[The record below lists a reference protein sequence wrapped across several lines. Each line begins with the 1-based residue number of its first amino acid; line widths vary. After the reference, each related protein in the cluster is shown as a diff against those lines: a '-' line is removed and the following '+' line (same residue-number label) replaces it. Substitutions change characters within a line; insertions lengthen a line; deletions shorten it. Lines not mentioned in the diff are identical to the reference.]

1 MTHHRTINNIEL
13 LFIKFTY
20 ICIHTILHTAIKIF
34 KLVHFSACDPS
45 NHANE
50 DMHCEFAIGSY
61 NESFPKV
68 FHWCSIYIKNCMTL
82 VNVYV
87 LWYMRNNI
95 EVVQE
100 GAGVCITKKGMWV
113 TKEV

>member
-61 NESFPKV
+61 NESFSKV
-68 FHWCSIYIKNCMTL
+68 FH
-82 VNVYV
+82 
-87 LWYMRNNI
+87 
-95 EVVQE
+95 
-100 GAGVCITKKGMWV
+100 
-113 TKEV
+113 